1 MVIRFKRM
9 YLWTLLI
16 VILFIYYEKEF
27 GTGSN
32 NLKNFSDNNQ
42 NINSIFKENGFIS
55 YPRNSYY
62 VWNKEYLKANG
73 YWNFRN
79 FTSEEMKKLSIMGR
93 RLFFH
98 EDIGL
103 PQPTTFLIYIYKFG
117 PRLNLRLV
125 NHYSQQNLD
134 PFENCSVK
142 NCRISYDHSDFNSAD
157 AVLFHLHLIEGPPVE
172 LQRVNYNQRWVWL
185 SDESVFNTFYIAKDK
200 NLNHYNNFFNW
211 SMTYRSESDVPVP
224 YGRVVPL
231 LDRNVKLDLD
241 VFSRKN
247 KTLAILGS
255 NCSGRNGRWN
265 YVKILE
271 KYINIDSYGHC
282 GKLKCPGHFNNDC
295 NLINP
300 YKFYL
305 AFENSNCK
313 DYITE
318 KAWWNSFEKE
328 TVPVVMG
335 TTKSN
340 YEKLLPPNSFIH
352 VDDFE
357 SPKHLA
363 DYIR

>member
-1 MVIRFKRM
+1 E
-9 YLWTLLI
+9 L
-16 VILFIYYEKEF
+16 
-27 GTGSN
+27 GTGSS
-32 NLKNFSDNNQ
+32 NLKGFSDNNQ
-42 NINSIFKENGFIS
+42 NIKSIFKENGFIN
-55 YPRNSYY
+55 YPRKSYY

-93 RLFFH
+93 RLFLH
-98 EDIGL
+98 EDIGF
-103 PQPTTFLIYIYKFG
+103 PQPTTFVIYIYKFG
-117 PRLNLRLV
+117 PRLKMRLV
-125 NHYSQQNLD
+125 NHYSQQSLD

-142 NCRISYDHSDFNSAD
+142 NCRISYDHSDFHSAD

-185 SDESVFNTFYIAKDK
+185 SDESVFNTFYNAKDK
-200 NLNHYNNFFNW
+200 NLNHYNKFFNW

-231 LDRNVKLDLD
+231 LGTSAKLDLD

-265 YVKILE
+265 YVKVLE
-271 KYINIDSYGHC
+271 KYINIDSYGQC
-282 GKLKCPGHFNNDC
+282 GKLKCSGHFNKDC
-295 NLINP
+295 NLLNP

-318 KAWWNSFEKE
+318 KTWWNSFEKE